1 MPLNHTKALTL
12 DKTLDFHI
20 KLASEKKTISNV
32 LDKTMKNNL
41 TENNPKEVNDDALT
55 SRVDEDK
62 CTQVRDDISH
72 SRSLIFESLRL

>member
-1 MPLNHTKALTL
+1 
-12 DKTLDFHI
+12 
-20 KLASEKKTISNV
+20 
-32 LDKTMKNNL
+32 MKNNL

-72 SRSLIFESLRL
+72 SRSIFESIRL

>member
-1 MPLNHTKALTL
+1 MR
-12 DKTLDFHI
+12 
-20 KLASEKKTISNV
+20 KKTISDV

-72 SRSLIFESLRL
+72 SRSLIFESIRL

>member
-1 MPLNHTKALTL
+1 MR
-12 DKTLDFHI
+12 
-20 KLASEKKTISNV
+20 KKTISDV

-72 SRSLIFESLRL
+72 SRSIFESIRL